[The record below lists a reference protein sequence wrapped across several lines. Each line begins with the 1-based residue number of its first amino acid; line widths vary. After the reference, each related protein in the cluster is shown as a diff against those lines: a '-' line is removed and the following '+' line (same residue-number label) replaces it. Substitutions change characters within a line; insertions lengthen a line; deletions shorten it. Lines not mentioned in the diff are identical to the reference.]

1 VEAQGLNHPF
11 DPIDMINPTNLIN
24 SINPINSSSP
34 RHGANDEERH

>member
-1 VEAQGLNHPF
+1 
-11 DPIDMINPTNLIN
+11 MINPTNLIN